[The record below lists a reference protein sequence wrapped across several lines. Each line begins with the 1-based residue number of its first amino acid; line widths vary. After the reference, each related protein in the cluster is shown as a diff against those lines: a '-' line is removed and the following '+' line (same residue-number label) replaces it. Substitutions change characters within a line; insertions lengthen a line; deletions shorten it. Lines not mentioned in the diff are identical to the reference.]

1 MSTNRPKSKS
11 LAKQRLSPQPSES
24 ARSRLT
30 TQHWKI
36 PVAKASSWFR
46 KQRRKLQAEISGRRT
61 LSRARL
67 RFSARILFPG
77 PWW

>member
-11 LAKQRLSPQPSES
+11 LAKRKLSPQPSES

-36 PVAKASSWFR
+36 PVAKASSRSR
-46 KQRRKLQAEISGRRT
+46 KRHWKLQAEISGRCG
-61 LSRARL
+61 LNRAYL
-67 RFSARILFPG
+67 RSSAKILFPG
-77 PWW
+77 RWW